1 LDSENVDFLVGSAV
15 AEEPYELIASGTS
28 CYNCHQEI
36 GFHGFGRRSF
46 ESCVLCHGTSGSED
60 RPKYVAAN
68 APPTTGLTV
77 SFRTML
83 HKIHQGSS
91 LANAA
96 TYDIVGNGSG
106 YPNNF
111 SVANYGHVIFP
122 ALPGG
127 TANCTKC
134 HENNAWKEP
143 AHRAHP
149 TQQVTAIGRWTVVC
163 GSCHDSTDA
172 QAHIAVN
179 KDAFGNES
187 CGVCHSRGREWDVER
202 MHKPY

>member
-1 LDSENVDFLVGSAV
+1 V
-15 AEEPYELIASGTS
+15 AGA
-28 CYNCHQEI
+28 
-36 GFHGFGRRSF
+36 
-46 ESCVLCHGTSGSED
+46 
-60 RPKYVAAN
+60 

-96 TYDIVGNGSG
+96 TYDIVGSGSG
-106 YPNNF
+106 SYPNNF
-111 SVANYGHVIFP
+111 GISNFEEVIFP

-127 TANCTKC
+127 TANCAKC

-143 AHRAHP
+143 AERAHP

-163 GSCHDSTDA
+163 GACHDSTDA

-179 KDAFGNES
+179 KDAFGNEA